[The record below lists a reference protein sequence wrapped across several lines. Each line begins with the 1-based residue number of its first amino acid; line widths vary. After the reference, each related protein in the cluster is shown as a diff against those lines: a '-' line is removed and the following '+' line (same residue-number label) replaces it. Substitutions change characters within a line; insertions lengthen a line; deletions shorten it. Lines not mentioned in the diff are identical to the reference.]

1 MDQPNI
7 DERIVNRRHDDIVL
21 VIRHDF
27 FIETHKN
34 KIAIEFI
41 NEYGKKFFNLPNE
54 ILYNKENDELLFDS
68 ILSKETSKI
77 IQENLNDASEDTFK
91 TKDLATILRSIS
103 NFTILNDNFHS
114 IVVNLKIFHIH
125 EKNEVKRKRNIKSAY
140 YYLIIREID
149 IEMKISTFRVNFF
162 QKLNNELIFDSI
174 TNIPNVQSTLNE
186 LKMLIEFN
194 KKENIKIAIALIK
207 IKNHDDQTL
216 FTTIIDQLR
225 KEIRY
230 NDYLGHLSSIHDNG
244 YQLLL
249 ILHNCDLETGYK
261 PLFRLYTSVVGNQ
274 YIFDKYKNNRC
285 DIISIG
291 YTQLNTDDILEKILS
306 RLDLAIQNNV
316 NLTSEIKISSVE

>member
-54 ILYNKENDELLFDS
+54 ILYNKENEEMSFDS

-77 IQENLNDASEDTFK
+77 IQENLKDASEDEFK
-91 TKDLATILRSIS
+91 TKDLAAILRSIS
-103 NFTILNDNFHS
+103 NFTILNNNFHS
-114 IVVNLKIFHIH
+114 IIVNLKVFHIH
-125 EKNEVKRKRNIKSAY
+125 KKNEFKRKKNIQSFY

-149 IEMKISTFRVNFF
+149 IEMKIAAFRMDFF
-162 QKLNNELIFDSI
+162 QKLNNELIFDSV
-174 TNIPNVQSTLNE
+174 TNIPDVQSTLNE

-194 KKENIKIAIALIK
+194 KKENMKVVIALIK
-207 IKNHDDQTL
+207 ISENNDQTL
-216 FTTIIDQLR
+216 FTSIIDQLR

-230 NDYLGHLSSIHDNG
+230 NDYLGHLSSIHDNE

-249 ILHNCDLETGYK
+249 ILHNCDLETGNK

-274 YIFDKYKNNRC
+274 YIFDKYKNKRG
-285 DIISIG
+285 DILSIG
-291 YTQLNTDDILEKILS
+291 YTQLKTDDSLEKILS
-306 RLDLAIQNNV
+306 RLDLAIQNNS
-316 NLTSEIKISSVE
+316 NLTSEEKISSAE